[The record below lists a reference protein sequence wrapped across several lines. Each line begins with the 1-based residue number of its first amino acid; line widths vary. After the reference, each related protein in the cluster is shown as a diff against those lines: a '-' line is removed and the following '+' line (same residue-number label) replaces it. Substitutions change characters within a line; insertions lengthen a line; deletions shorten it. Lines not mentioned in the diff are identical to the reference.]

1 MFLLKKFQLKLIWER
16 NELIKF
22 WNLVILGLPLVSPK
36 TFDNLDGAITIN
48 HVEIIVT
55 YFMANDANYGN
66 YHKGSYASYILASF
80 S

>member
-1 MFLLKKFQLKLIWER
+1 MFLFKTSQLKLICER
-16 NELIKF
+16 NEFTNF
-22 WNLVILGLPLVSPK
+22 WNLVVLGLPLVSPK

-48 HVEIIVT
+48 HVKIIVT